1 MWQTKKSGPWY
12 SQYYNVNDNWPM
24 LEKYRRLVSRLCFRW
39 LRRRSQKGKTLSWSD
54 YYQLLSATNCF
65 PLTLW
70 QRQDGSRIKSRWLA
84 DCGRVGHFDR

>member
-39 LRRRSQKGKTLSWSD
+39 LRRRSQKGKTLSWPN
-54 YYQLLSATNCF
+54 YYAFLSVH
-65 PLTLW
+65 PLASPKQITDL
-70 QRQDGSRIKSRWLA
+70 IAMAL
-84 DCGRVGHFDR
+84 